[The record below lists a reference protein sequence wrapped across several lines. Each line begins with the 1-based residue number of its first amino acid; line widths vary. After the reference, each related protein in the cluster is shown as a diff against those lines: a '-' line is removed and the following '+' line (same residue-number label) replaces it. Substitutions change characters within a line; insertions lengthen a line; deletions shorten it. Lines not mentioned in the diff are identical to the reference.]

1 MKGSA
6 PAATL
11 VRLCWGFQQRS
22 VCIKLVWSCSHQHQ
36 THQLLSSNY
45 KQKIQQYTH
54 YIVHTYHLSFL
65 SAYSQI
71 QNVTSLQSLFGLV
84 GCSFSTVIRIEKSFS
99 SEQKLFFYAF
109 FQAV

>member
-71 QNVTSLQSLFGLV
+71 QNMLLFRACLV
-84 GCSFSTVIRIEKSFS
+84 WWGV
-99 SEQKLFFYAF
+99 AF
-109 FQAV
+109 PPLLE